1 MPFAEERIRYAGERD
16 DFHSFFDLTPS
27 AWRILAR
34 NFGDAIEHLRAEAPI
49 STLDA
54 SQWAVLIQIVQALLG
69 DHRPTQAEL
78 AVHAGIS
85 VRTVRRSLSELEG
98 LGLLRGARGNGSAI
112 ELGLGDRLVQLLREF
127 VFPRDPKHWRHR
139 CLPAQASVAPPDI
152 QTHGSPGTADSQTYG
167 PYAPQ
172 DIQTHGSR
180 TTTDSQTQVHVEP
193 REDEA
198 GSPQR
203 LTTGIPHNLKQFE
216 PSPLSPAS
224 LRTAPSN
231 VVAPG
236 PDPSL

>member
-152 QTHGSPGTADSQTYG
+152 QTHGS
-167 PYAPQ
+167 
-172 DIQTHGSR
+172 R